1 MDTSVVNGDGKPV
14 LDCDV
19 VVVGAGVGGLNSI
32 HHLLKQGKT
41 VRAFEAGSEVG
52 GTWYWNK
59 YPGARVDIESLEY
72 SYGFSEEVQ
81 QEWKW
86 PLLYSEQPSV
96 LEYLNWVCDRL
107 DLRKHIQFDTR
118 VSAARFE
125 EATNSWVIETDGGET
140 VRCGHVVMALG
151 FLCEPYLP
159 EFPGL
164 ESFEGTVVHTA
175 RWPEDGIDLK
185 GKSVGMIGTGASA
198 VQAITAIAPE
208 VGQMTIFQ
216 RTPNWCF
223 PIRNDTVP
231 AAYEAPVKASY
242 AEVRR
247 REYAEGFAG
256 MILVDGQISPAR
268 MTPAL
273 DASDEE
279 REAAYWERYRVGG
292 PHIFFIWA
300 DQMSNLEANKT
311 LADFLSDRIRER
323 VADPETA
330 AKLIPE
336 HPIWSRRPPGE
347 SGFYEVFNQDN
358 VDLVDSKANPIAG
371 FTPSGIV
378 MEDGTEHQLDVVV
391 LATGFDAGDGALNR
405 IDIRGRGDE
414 SLRERWQA
422 EGVRTLLGMMV
433 TGFPN
438 MYILDGIQ
446 SPACFFSPPLL
457 VDAQS
462 RWISRV
468 LAELDESG
476 TTTAEP
482 TVESMQEWVKHLNE
496 TAAEGLLPYAESW
509 YVGTNI
515 PGKEHASIC
524 YTGGFPE
531 YEKRCDEA
539 LEGDVPQLVLDQ
551 GAVGRPG

>member
-1 MDTSVVNGDGKPV
+1 MDTHAVEGDKRDV

-19 VVVGAGVGGLNSI
+19 VVVGAGVGGLNSMY
-32 HHLLKQGKT
+32 HLLGQGKS

-107 DLRKHIQFDTR
+107 GLRDSIEFDTR
-118 VSAARFE
+118 VTSARFE
-125 EATNSWVIETDGGET
+125 EEANCWVVETDGGET
-140 VRCGHVVMALG
+140 VRCRHCVMALG
-151 FLCEPYLP
+151 FLCDPYVP

-164 ESFEGTVVHTA
+164 GSFEGGFVHTA
-175 RWPEDGIDLK
+175 RWPAEGIELK
-185 GKSVGMIGTGASA
+185 GKRVGVIGTGASA
-198 VQAITAIAPE
+198 VQAITTIAPD
-208 VGQMTIFQ
+208 VGELKVFQ

-223 PIRNDTVP
+223 PIRNDTIA
-231 AAYEAPVKASY
+231 AAYEAPVKADY

-256 MILVDGQISPAR
+256 MILVDGKIAPPR

-273 DASDEE
+273 DATSEE
-279 REAAYWERYRVGG
+279 RETAYWERYRVGG

-300 DQMSNLEANKT
+300 DQMSNLDANKT
-311 LADFLSDRIRER
+311 LADFLAERIRER
-323 VADPETA
+323 VDDRETA
-330 AKLIPE
+330 AKLIPD

-347 SGFYEVFNQDN
+347 SGFYEVFNLDH
-358 VDLVDSKANPIAG
+358 VELVDSRANPISS
-371 FTPSGIV
+371 FTLGGIV
-378 MEDGTEHQLDVVV
+378 MDDGTEHELDVVL
-391 LATGFDAGDGALNR
+391 LATGFDAGAGALNR
-405 IDIRGRGDE
+405 IDIRGRCDE

-433 TGFPN
+433 SGFPN
-438 MYILDGIQ
+438 MYILDGVQ

-468 LAELDESG
+468 VGRVDEG
-476 TTTAEP
+476 GARTAEP
-482 TVESMQEWVKHLNE
+482 TVESMQEWVRHLNE
-496 TAAEGLLPYAESW
+496 VADEGLLPYAESW

-515 PGKEHASIC
+515 PGKEHAPVC

-531 YEKRCDEA
+531 YERRCEEA
-539 LEGDVPQLVLDQ
+539 LTGQIVYVDPED
-551 GAVGRPG
+551 AR